1 MKIISVV
8 GARPNFMKIAAF
20 AQAIQSHNA
29 LGKKPFINHILIHT
43 GQHYDERMTDT
54 FFKTLSI
61 PEPDLNL
68 QIGSGSHAEQ
78 VGLTMIAFEKV
89 LLKERPDWV
98 VVPGDVNATLACSIA
113 AAKLQIKVCHIEAGL
128 RSNDHTMPEEINRI
142 ITDRIS
148 NLLLTPD
155 LLAKENLIKEGVAE
169 NKIHFVGNVM
179 IDTLLKHIKKAV
191 SLDRS
196 EVYSSN
202 SIIERSFDPDN
213 YVLMTLHRP
222 SNVDDPEALKRITD
236 WVENTLSKSISV
248 IWVIHPRTENQL
260 KKLSLWEKLI
270 STENMLFL
278 YPLDY
283 HHMLKLSSESDLIIT
298 DSGGLQEEATV
309 LKKPCLVI
317 RPNTERPITLVSN
330 GGSCILVDNHEGS
343 LNEALARV
351 RSNKIHPQTPLRWD
365 GKASERCLEAIL
377 SSDSIA
383 NDG

>member
-1 MKIISVV
+1 M
-8 GARPNFMKIAAF
+8 
-20 AQAIQSHNA
+20 
-29 LGKKPFINHILIHT
+29 
-43 GQHYDERMTDT
+43 
-54 FFKTLSI
+54 
-61 PEPDLNL
+61 
-68 QIGSGSHAEQ
+68 
-78 VGLTMIAFEKV
+78 
-89 LLKERPDWV
+89 
-98 VVPGDVNATLACSIA
+98 
-113 AAKLQIKVCHIEAGL
+113 
-128 RSNDHTMPEEINRI
+128 
-142 ITDRIS
+142 
-148 NLLLTPD
+148 
-155 LLAKENLIKEGVAE
+155 
-169 NKIHFVGNVM
+169 
-179 IDTLLKHIKKAV
+179 LLKHIKKAV

-236 WVENTLSKSISV
+236 WVKNTLSKSISV